1 MPWSMCIC
9 ISFFK
14 FRNFLAFLS
23 SLPVHNVPH
32 VGQQDNIHVFFFFT
46 HFIIKIFEQNK
57 IEIILQ

>member
-32 VGQQDNIHVFFFFT
+32 VGQQDNIHVFFSS
-46 HFIIKIFEQNK
+46 H
-57 IEIILQ
+57 ILLLKYSSRTKLK